1 VTHDLSF
8 TLTLDELAYDSGR
21 TVMLPVKAI
30 EALLARYARGKPAGL
45 AQDERSGVTGR
56 LDLNAMR
63 PRTAV
68 PGARS
73 RSSGAEVRLREG
85 HA

>member
-1 VTHDLSF
+1 VSEPRDIRVHVELGKTD
-8 TLTLDELAYDSGR
+8 DEIPGAVS
-21 TVMLPVKAI
+21 
-30 EALLARYARGKPAGL
+30 L

-73 RSSGAEVRLREG
+73 RSSGAEVGLREG